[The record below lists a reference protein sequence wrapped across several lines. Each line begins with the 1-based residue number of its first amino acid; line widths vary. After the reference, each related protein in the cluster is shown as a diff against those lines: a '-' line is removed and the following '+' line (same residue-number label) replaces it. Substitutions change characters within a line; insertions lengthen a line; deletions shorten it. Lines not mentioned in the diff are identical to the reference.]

1 MIEERENIMNTINR
15 RQFVKSVSVGT
26 LGAVAFS
33 SILLSCNN
41 KQKRPNILFIIL
53 DDMLQEQCNFLPRG
67 KGKNLTPNIDR
78 LASKGTVFMN
88 QYTSAPVCTP
98 SRFSCLTGLY
108 AARARNKHF
117 VNETKKMGQ
126 NVVQWNSEILAD
138 DITLPKLLKEAGY
151 RTGFVGKNHVVAA
164 EGWKQLAFDA
174 DLNDPQ
180 NMETL
185 RKNRELVQTAVK
197 SVGFDYAESI
207 YHKNPENTGAEALS
221 VHNMDWITK
230 GAIDFIEAQNKDQSF
245 FLYFSTTLPHWPD
258 QPERS
263 WNGNPLATSDGFL
276 EKPLNV
282 QPARETIPQRLKE
295 AGIDGDNKENLL
307 WMDDGIGAVLKK
319 LEDKGLLDNTI
330 VFFFNDHG
338 QDAKGTIYQ
347 GGILNP
353 SIIWKKGG
361 FKCGSVSKIKISNV
375 DFGPTILSL
384 AGVNYKK
391 DQFDGKSFAHILN
404 GIKEPVHDSM
414 FFEMGF
420 TKAVIKGKYKY
431 LALRYPQ
438 FALDW
443 TLEER
448 REILMEVVERRKKRE
463 QPIVN
468 YDDPSLPF
476 SHIMLLP
483 GGSKAEYESTGK
495 LPGYYDPDQL
505 YDLEADPGELKNLAN
520 DFAYKDILKDMKKEL
535 KKYIDDIPG
544 GFPL

>member
-1 MIEERENIMNTINR
+1 MKAINR
-15 RQFVKSVSVGT
+15 RTFVKSISAGT
-26 LGAVAFS
+26 LGALTLS
-33 SILLSCNN
+33 PTLLSCNKN
-41 KQKRPNILFIIL
+41 HKRSNFLFIIL

-78 LASKGTVFMN
+78 LANEGTVFVN

-108 AARARNKHF
+108 AARAKNDHF

-126 NVVQWNSEILAD
+126 NVVQWNSEIVPD
-138 DITLPKLLKEAGY
+138 DVTLPKLLKKAGY
-151 RTGFVGKNHVVAA
+151 RTGFAGKNHVV
-164 EGWKQLAFDA
+164 EVKGWKKLAFDA
-174 DLNDPQ
+174 DLTDPK
-180 NMETL
+180 NLEIL
-185 RKNRELVQTAVK
+185 RNNKQLAQAAIKNA
-197 SVGFDYAESI
+197 GFDYAESI

-230 GAIDFIEAQNKDQSF
+230 GAIDFIEAQSKDQPF
-245 FLYFSTTLPHWPD
+245 YLYFATTLPHWPD

-263 WNGNPLATSDGFL
+263 WNANPLATPDGFL
-276 EKPLNV
+276 PQPLNV
-282 QPARETIPQRLKE
+282 QPARETIPQRLAA
-295 AGIDGDNKENLL
+295 AGIDGQNKENIL
-307 WMDDGIGAVLKK
+307 WLDDGIGAVLNK
-319 LEDKGLLDNTI
+319 LEEKGLLDNTI

-353 SIIWKKGG
+353 SVVWKKGG
-361 FKCGSVSKIKISNV
+361 FKCGSVSEIKISNV
-375 DFGPTILSL
+375 DFAPTILGL
-384 AGVNYKK
+384 AGVKYDT
-391 DQFDGKSFAHILN
+391 DQFDGKSFAHVLK
-404 GIKEPVHDSM
+404 GSRQQVHDSM
-414 FFEMGF
+414 YFEIGF
-420 TKAVIKGKYKY
+420 TKGVIKGKYKY

-443 TLEER
+443 TIEER
-448 REILMEVVERRKKRE
+448 RKILMEVVERRKKRK

-468 YDDPSLPF
+468 YDDPTLPF

-483 GGSKAEYESTGK
+483 GGGMAEHESTGK

-505 YDLEADPGELKNLAN
+505 YDLQADPGELKNLAN
-520 DFAYKDILKDMKKEL
+520 DSAYKDVLEDMKQEL
-535 KKYIDDIPG
+535 KRYIDDIPG